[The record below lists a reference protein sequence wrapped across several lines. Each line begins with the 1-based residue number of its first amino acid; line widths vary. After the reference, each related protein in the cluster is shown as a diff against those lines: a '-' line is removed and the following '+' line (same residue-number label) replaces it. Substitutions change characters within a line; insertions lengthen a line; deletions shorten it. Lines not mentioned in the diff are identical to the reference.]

1 MNIFSAIF
9 NCHEYRMRR
18 DALIQLRTMSD
29 RSLIDCN
36 ISPELIKEGIKAW
49 PWQNPAEEVVCFSL
63 ENMSPARSSAQSD
76 GLDSTQSAVKLIEEQ
91 EQKERP
97 EQLVE
102 RNAA

>member
-9 NCHEYRMRR
+9 NRHEYRMRR

-36 ISPELIKEGIKAW
+36 ISPELINEGIKAW
-49 PWQNPAEEVVCFSL
+49 PWQNPPEEVVCFSL
-63 ENMSPARSSAQSD
+63 ENMSPARSRTQSVD
-76 GLDSTQSAVKLIEEQ
+76 HDSTQSAVKQIEEH

-102 RNAA
+102 LNAA